1 MSNRVIPDTSH
12 ASLSDMALTS
22 LLTVLLQPWLSFY
35 PPNTLN
41 SFKLPSFESA
51 IPSTQNFL
59 SADFL
64 WLPFS
69 PHLSLSSNAT
79 TLEWL
84 SLATVAKFSSSIP
97 SSTFHY
103 VPSPSLTIF
112 KALTLCDKCCFV
124 FTICCVSLLPVMNV
138 SKKKGAL
145 SKRKSSSQ
153 WAAELY
159 WCYKGGQATTEI
171 GQTIWYPLMIE
182 QSTNT

>member
-1 MSNRVIPDTSH
+1 MSNRVVPDTPC
-12 ASLSDMALTS
+12 ASLSGMAHTS
-22 LLTVLLQPWLSFY
+22 LLTVLLQPWPLFY
-35 PPNTLN
+35 PSNTLN
-41 SFKLPSFESA
+41 SFKPLSFESA

-84 SLATVAKFSSSIP
+84 SLATVTKFSSSIP

-103 VPSPSLTIF
+103 ISSPSLIIF
-112 KALTLCDKCCFV
+112 KALTLCDKCYFV
-124 FTICCVSLLPVMNV
+124 FTICCVCLLPVMNE

-145 SKRKSSSQ
+145 SKRKSPSQ
-153 WAAELY
+153 WAAELH
-159 WCYKGGQATTEI
+159 WSYKGSQATTEI
-171 GQTIWYPLMIE
+171 GQTIWYPLTIE